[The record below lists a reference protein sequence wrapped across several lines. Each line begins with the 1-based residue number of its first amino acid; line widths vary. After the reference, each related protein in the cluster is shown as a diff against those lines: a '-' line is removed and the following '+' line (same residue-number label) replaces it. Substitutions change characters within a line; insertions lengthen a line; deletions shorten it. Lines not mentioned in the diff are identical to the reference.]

1 MNPTPFEIGVA
12 TVMVVVSIALVVSA
26 LRYMAA
32 GSEARMTQMLARAG
46 VGPEVAGSAAN
57 EAVIRDVRSRCRS
70 CASEDFCNR
79 WLSGKVQGDNGFC
92 PNAPVFRSLTGSAG
106 RVAG

>member
-32 GSEARMTQMLARAG
+32 GSEARMTRMLARAG
-46 VGPEVAGSAAN
+46 VGPEVAGSAGN
-57 EAVIRDVRSRCRS
+57 EAILRDVRSRCRS

-79 WLSGKVQGDNGFC
+79 WLAGKVEGGNGFC